1 MAQKLFKLEKV
12 LIKMICKDQMFQP
25 VNFRMDNKKGEEL
38 RASSES
44 QEIIYRQ
51 ALGCQI

>member
-1 MAQKLFKLEKV
+1 
-12 LIKMICKDQMFQP
+12 MFQP